1 MSSTRRLH
9 LVHLGDLR
17 RGHVHLELPEER
29 FLGRTLRDKIC
40 AKAQHSNANRSFL
53 HALTLSLRHAF
64 SSAQPESPK
73 PQSCCA
79 RQPLRLTL
87 RFPEFCGKPCGKG
100 RHVLLTSSDFS
111 NLHCLHIVRS
121 SLKPLGISHLQDKY
135 CMK

>member
-1 MSSTRRLH
+1 MFISIVIGIGIDYGIYFLFRY
-9 LVHLGDLR
+9 
-17 RGHVHLELPEER
+17 EEER

-87 RFPEFCGKPCGKG
+87 RFPEFCGKPCGKT
-100 RHVLLTSSDFS
+100 RQPLPTCLDSS
-111 NLHCLHIVRS
+111 NLHSLHILRCS
-121 SLKPLGISHLQDKY
+121 RKRHIIRRLQDKY
-135 CMK
+135 